1 MGESISRTGGLSPGS
16 WINLLGASRHTDN
29 TRSENICIIMVT
41 TLSTGEGRSVMSLKQ
56 RLEGGSSE
64 EQLTCF
70 SIPSVSRRSGRVI
83 SNKRSNRTSI
93 SSSTTSSS
101 SSNSINSRTSARVN
115 IIFPDGQQHFASLL
129 RLYLERRGASVSLMG
144 ESLVA
149 GRCSRHLVLLP
160 VNENQRNGLGTW
172 LSEMARAASRRSS
185 NLVAVV
191 EERGEWR
198 KTDPWLHKLPVIKE
212 SVLWVHDY
220 QEACVQR
227 IVETLIL
234 DEEVIE
240 EEEEDIAEELDITEE
255 EEDIT
260 TSENICS
267 KSETRGG
274 QELWGTIRRTF
285 LRKRTISED
294 SGYSSS

>member
-1 MGESISRTGGLSPGS
+1 MGSG
-16 WINLLGASRHTDN
+16 HTDN

-70 SIPSVSRRSGRVI
+70 SIPSMSRRSGRAI
-83 SNKRSNRTSI
+83 NKRINRTSI
-93 SSSTTSSS
+93 SSSTTSSN
-101 SSNSINSRTSARVN
+101 SSNSINGRKGARVN
-115 IIFPDGQQHFASLL
+115 IIFPEGQQHFASLL
-129 RLYLERRGASVSLMG
+129 RLYLERRGASINLMG
-144 ESLVA
+144 EDLVG

-172 LSEMARAASRRSS
+172 LSEVARAASRRSS

-198 KTDPWLHKLPVIKE
+198 KTDPWLQRLPVIKE

-227 IVETLIL
+227 IAETLRL
-234 DEEVIE
+234 DEEVIEE

-255 EEDIT
+255 DEDIT
-260 TSENICS
+260 TSESICS

-274 QELWGTIRRTF
+274 QELWGTIRKTF

>member
-1 MGESISRTGGLSPGS
+1 MGS
-16 WINLLGASRHTDN
+16 WINLLSASRHTDN
-29 TRSENICIIMVT
+29 TRSEYIRIIMVT

-70 SIPSVSRRSGRVI
+70 SIPSMSRRSGRVI

-101 SSNSINSRTSARVN
+101 SSNSINSRNSARVN

-144 ESLVA
+144 EGLA
-149 GRCSRHLVLLP
+149 GGRCSRHLVLLP

-198 KTDPWLHKLPVIKE
+198 KTDPWLQRLPVIEE

-227 IVETLIL
+227 IAEMLRL
-234 DEEVIE
+234 DEEVM
-240 EEEEDIAEELDITEE
+240 EE

-260 TSENICS
+260 TPENICS